1 MKCIFILLTCLVVYA
16 QNTYADCRLD
26 PPTLENFSKE
36 EFQGLWYLTATY
48 PSVFDKFT
56 AVFHVLTLKGN
67 TYCADSVIT
76 PEESE
81 KRELKL
87 GTWELLSY
95 NSKMNIMYPD
105 PEYMSG
111 LYQVSATDYKNYMI
125 MQGCPPITGDQGIYT
140 LYFRKRCPEPDVVDF
155 AESAL
160 AALYLNSSLFVQDP
174 TLNCTEI

>member
-36 EFQGLWYLTATY
+36 FQGLWYLRATY

-56 AVFHVLTLKGN
+56 AVFHVLTPKGN
-67 TYCADSVIT
+67 TYCGDTVLT

-87 GTWELLSY
+87 GTWELLGD
-95 NSKMNIMYPD
+95 NSEMNVTYPD
-105 PEYMSG
+105 PAYMSG
-111 LYQVSATDYKNYMI
+111 LYQVSATDYENYMI
-125 MQGCPPITGDQGIYT
+125 LQGCPPITGDQGIYMT
-140 LYFRKRCPEPDVVDF
+140 YFRKQCPQPDVLGS

-160 AALYLNSSLFVQDP
+160 ADLHVNSSLFVQDP
-174 TLNCTEI
+174 TLNCTSI